1 MSAHEVNAAA
11 QAQAL
16 RIALAESSAG
26 GLISAALLSVPGASA
41 SFDRGVIAYSNSAK
55 EMMLGVTRTA
65 LAEHGAVSEVVAQE
79 MAEGM
84 LRRSEADI
92 ALAET
97 GIIGPSGSDY
107 KPIGRVCFALARVGE
122 DTVTATMDFG
132 NAGREQVRGMIR
144 DHALWML
151 AEALRAS
158 A

>member
-132 NAGREQVRGMIR
+132 NAGREQVRDMIC

-151 AEALRAS
+151 AEALKAS

>member
-11 QAQAL
+11 QALAL

-26 GLISAALLSVPGASA
+26 VLISAALLSVPGASA

-132 NAGREQVRGMIR
+132 SEGREQVRDMIR

-151 AEALRAS
+151 AEALKAS

>member
-92 ALAET
+92 TLAET
-97 GIIGPSGSDY
+97 GIIGPSCSDY

-132 NAGREQVRGMIR
+132 NAGRKQVRDMIR